1 VSDDREELREG
12 DGTPPGRVPSRRQGD
27 RAAAEYALLG
37 LIAEAPGH
45 AIHGYDLVRAFADGV
60 LGRIVRLESGML
72 YHYLKKLARDGLVT
86 TRHERQT
93 GRPDR
98 QVHALTAEGEQAL
111 REWITAPVRS
121 TREIRLDFLVKLYL
135 ARQIAPDAAAGLVR
149 EQRAA
154 LAQRAT
160 RLEKQLA
167 DPQPEDA
174 GSTFGESVLRLRLTQ
189 TQAAVAWLA
198 TLPEL
203 Q

>member
-1 VSDDREELREG
+1 
-12 DGTPPGRVPSRRQGD
+12 
-27 RAAAEYALLG
+27 
-37 LIAEAPGH
+37 
-45 AIHGYDLVRAFADGV
+45 
-60 LGRIVRLESGML
+60 M
-72 YHYLKKLARDGLVT
+72 
-86 TRHERQT
+86 
-93 GRPDR
+93 
-98 QVHALTAEGEQAL
+98 HALTAEGEQAL

-203 Q
+203 QW